1 MDEVLPMRP
10 AGFWIRAV
18 ALAIDV
24 VVCVLVQ
31 MSFGVLGRVLMGS
44 AGADSSAHSTAFL
57 FTAIFAAAYWTTLHM
72 VAGQTL
78 GKAVV
83 GIRVVGT
90 DGALLT
96 FGPAFLRYLASG
108 LSVVPLGF
116 GYLMAALRRDK
127 RALHDLI
134 AGSRVERPVAPRPMV
149 RRVVRPA
156 PPMTVES
163 PPPTVE
169 PPPVPVEPQST
180 PVEPP
185 PPAAAP

>member
-108 LSVVPLGF
+108 LSVVTLGF

-156 PPMTVES
+156 PP
-163 PPPTVE
+163 PTVE
-169 PPPVPVEPQST
+169 PAPVPVEPQST

>member
-24 VVCVLVQ
+24 VVCALVQ

-44 AGADSSAHSTAFL
+44 AGDGSSAQSAAFL
-57 FTAIFAAAYWTTLHM
+57 FTVIFAAAYWTTLHM

-83 GIRVVGT
+83 GVRVVAT
-90 DGALLT
+90 DGVLLT
-96 FGPAFLRYLASG
+96 FGPSFLRYLASG
-108 LSVVPLGF
+108 LSLATLGF

-156 PPMTVES
+156 PP
-163 PPPTVE
+163 PPVE
-169 PPPVPVEPQST
+169 PSPVPVEPRST

>member
-24 VVCVLVQ
+24 VVCALVQ

-44 AGADSSAHSTAFL
+44 AGDDSSADSTAFL
-57 FTAIFAAAYWTTLHM
+57 FTARLAAAYWTTLHM

-90 DGALLT
+90 DGALLDLWPGLPALPGL
-96 FGPAFLRYLASG
+96 GPVGGHPRVRLLDG
-108 LSVVPLGF
+108 GV
-116 GYLMAALRRDK
+116 AARQACAARPHRGQPRR
-127 RALHDLI
+127 A
-134 AGSRVERPVAPRPMV
+134 AATVAPRPMV

-156 PPMTVES
+156 PPL
-163 PPPTVE
+163 TVE
-169 PPPVPVEPQST
+169 PAPVPVEPHST
-180 PVEPP
+180 RVEPP